1 MSETITEIGLDTFK
15 PFPTIQTPSQQSA
28 SRQFESDVASIA
40 VPPEI
45 SRSKASL
52 IIVMLTGVS
61 FLNTMGSGILTV
73 ALPTI
78 AHDISL
84 SPNLLLWPA
93 SIYALAAGCTLLV
106 FGSIADVVGG
116 KKIWLTGAGFY
127 IVFTLACG
135 LCKTGMQL
143 IVFRTFLGVSIS
155 MCLPAA
161 VGITTKAFDRGT
173 RRNISFACQGMGQP
187 LGYALGLIL
196 GGVFADTIG
205 WRWGYY
211 MSAIINF
218 FLFLAAFWGLP
229 PDEQN
234 DVSWKRLGS
243 DIDWIGAIT
252 LSVAFGLLSYVLAMI
267 TASYSRLGD
276 PQNIALLTISL
287 LLVPAFAY
295 WMRRQERMGNPA
307 IIPNSLWKNTA
318 FTTTCVAVF
327 FTWAVFNAFQYFSTL
342 FFQNTQHLTA
352 LQTSLRFLPMVLVAA
367 LTDLLTGLLV
377 SKIHVRI
384 LVSLTAMI
392 SLASSILMA
401 TVDPSSPYWTH
412 AFAAMLLS
420 AIGPDTLFTV
430 SSLVIT
436 GAYPSK
442 NGLAGGVFN
451 VFAQLGNSIGL
462 AVTAAVAAAVSARC
476 RDGGGGGGVGRGQG
490 EGEVLFEGY
499 KAAFWICAAS
509 MAFVTGVTWWGLKGG
524 GKVGRKSD

>member
-1 MSETITEIGLDTFK
+1 MSATITETELDTF
-15 PFPTIQTPSQQSA
+15 QTFTATQTSPPQNTERFA
-28 SRQFESDVASIA
+28 ESDG
-40 VPPEI
+40 PTEEI

-52 IIVMLTGVS
+52 IIVLLTGVS
-61 FLNTMGSGILTV
+61 FLNTLGSGILTV

-106 FGSIADVVGG
+106 FGSVADVVGG
-116 KKIWLTGAGFY
+116 KKMWLTGAGFY

-135 LCKTGMQL
+135 LCKTGTQL
-143 IVFRTFLGVSIS
+143 IVFRIFLGVSIS

-211 MSAIINF
+211 LSAIINF

-234 DVSWKRLGS
+234 DVSWKRLGT
-243 DIDWIGAIT
+243 DIDWIGAMT

-267 TASYSRLGD
+267 TADYSSLGE
-276 PQNIALLTISL
+276 PQNIVLFTTSL

-295 WMRRQERMGNPA
+295 WMHRQERSGKAA

-342 FFQNTQHLTA
+342 L
-352 LQTSLRFLPMVLVAA
+352 
-367 LTDLLTGLLV
+367 
-377 SKIHVRI
+377 
-384 LVSLTAMI
+384 
-392 SLASSILMA
+392 
-401 TVDPSSPYWTH
+401 
-412 AFAAMLLS
+412 
-420 AIGPDTLFTV
+420 
-430 SSLVIT
+430 
-436 GAYPSK
+436 
-442 NGLAGGVFN
+442 
-451 VFAQLGNSIGL
+451 
-462 AVTAAVAAAVSARC
+462 
-476 RDGGGGGGVGRGQG
+476 
-490 EGEVLFEGY
+490 
-499 KAAFWICAAS
+499 
-509 MAFVTGVTWWGLKGG
+509 
-524 GKVGRKSD
+524 

>member
-1 MSETITEIGLDTFK
+1 MSETITKIELDTFK
-15 PFPTIQTPSQQSA
+15 NFPAPQASSLQSNDEA
-28 SRQFESDVASIA
+28 HSESDVASG
-40 VPPEI
+40 PLPTEI

-52 IIVMLTGVS
+52 IIALLTGVS

-78 AHDISL
+78 AYDISL
-84 SPNLLLWPA
+84 SENLLLWPA

-106 FGSIADVVGG
+106 FGSVADVVGG
-116 KKIWLTGAGFY
+116 KKVWLTGAGFY

-135 LCKTGMQL
+135 LCKTGVQL

-205 WRWGYY
+205 WRWGYH
-211 MSAIINF
+211 MSAIINL

-229 PDEQN
+229 PDEPK
-234 DVSWKRLGS
+234 DVSWKRLGN
-243 DIDWIGAIT
+243 DIDWIGAMT

-276 PQNIALLTISL
+276 AQTVVLLTVSL

-295 WMRRQERMGNPA
+295 WMRRQERLRRPA

-342 FFQNTQHLTA
+342 L
-352 LQTSLRFLPMVLVAA
+352 
-367 LTDLLTGLLV
+367 
-377 SKIHVRI
+377 
-384 LVSLTAMI
+384 
-392 SLASSILMA
+392 
-401 TVDPSSPYWTH
+401 
-412 AFAAMLLS
+412 
-420 AIGPDTLFTV
+420 
-430 SSLVIT
+430 
-436 GAYPSK
+436 
-442 NGLAGGVFN
+442 
-451 VFAQLGNSIGL
+451 
-462 AVTAAVAAAVSARC
+462 
-476 RDGGGGGGVGRGQG
+476 
-490 EGEVLFEGY
+490 
-499 KAAFWICAAS
+499 
-509 MAFVTGVTWWGLKGG
+509 
-524 GKVGRKSD
+524 